1 MTPKRAIAIFFACP
15 ILIAVAGFVLGLML
29 PTPAA
34 RFQFHQ
40 AQGFL
45 FTGFVLG
52 LIGACAWIGVSFV
65 LQVSRRGDK
74 Q

>member
-1 MTPKRAIAIFFACP
+1 MTLKRIFAIFFVCP
-15 ILIAVAGFVLGLML
+15 VLGAVIGFLLGLAL

-45 FTGFVLG
+45 FSGLAWGFLF
-52 LIGACAWIGVSFV
+52 ACGWVGINFFT
-65 LQVSRRGDK
+65 K
-74 Q
+74 YF